1 MEPNLPLIDLLDPL
15 HILRTY
21 LRMAA
26 ASAVLPVVAA
36 SAIAERGPYPIYLP
50 GGARGWTDKPP
61 RARQVS
67 EGRAG

>member
-1 MEPNLPLIDLLDPL
+1 MTPTPTLLDLLDPL

-21 LRMAA
+21 LRIAA

-61 RARQVS
+61 RARQMS
-67 EGRAG
+67 GWRDK